1 MIGYL
6 RGRVFE
12 RGVGS
17 VVVDVGGV
25 GYDVLVDKQT
35 LEAIARPGEETALF
49 VRTIVREDAITLF
62 GFADA
67 VTRDVFDLLMGVSGI
82 GPKMASGV
90 LGGMPLADFVQAVRE
105 KDLKRLSSI
114 SGVGKKTA
122 ERLCLELSEKFLLLP
137 VAAPGVPAGIPTDVL
152 VDVRSALANLG
163 FGPRDVENA
172 IRSLKAPAGTAVD
185 LEDLVRL
192 AIANLSTR

>member
-12 RGVGS
+12 RGVGA

-82 GPKMASGV
+82 GPKMASGI
-90 LGGMPLADFVQAVRE
+90 LGGLPLADLVQAVRE

-122 ERLCLELSEKFLLLP
+122 ERLCLELSEKFNLLP
-137 VAAPGVPAGIPTDVL
+137 VAAPGVPAGIPMAVL
-152 VDVRSALANLG
+152 IDVRSALANLG

-172 IRSLKAPAGTAVD
+172 LRSLKVPAGKAVD
-185 LEDLVRL
+185 LEDLVRV